1 MNFTTVIRGISD
13 KLPHGVNGPHHTETT
28 SFSITEGS
36 IWKALLSFFFPI
48 LFGTVFQQLYNTV
61 DAVVVGQFIGK
72 QALAA
77 VGGGSGVYVNLLVG
91 FFVGL
96 SSGAGVIISQFYGAK
111 NTRNISQAVHTS
123 MSLSIAG
130 GVLLTILGILFSRP
144 MMIATKTPDD
154 ILDLSLLYLRIYF
167 YGMVPLFIYN
177 MGSSILRA
185 VGDSRRPLYILI
197 AGCLTNI
204 VFDLLFVAVFK
215 WGVAG
220 AAWATIVSEAE
231 SAVAVM
237 VILIKTR
244 ESYRFE
250 WKKCAFTGNMLREII
265 RIGFPAGIQS
275 ILYTI
280 SNLIIQASINAF
292 GTDVVAAWAA
302 YGKIDAVFWMMINA
316 FGIAVTTFSGQ
327 NFGAQKIDRVK
338 KGMWESLVMSFA
350 LTILC
355 SLLFWFLGK
364 PALMLFTKDATVIN
378 EGMEILHFLVP
389 FWATYI
395 SIEIVSGT
403 IRGSGSSFV
412 PMMITVFGV
421 CVLRIVWIFT
431 AGIKWNSVTTILA
444 SYPITWTVTSI
455 AFWIYYLGGKWLKQ
469 HKNRTA
475 AAFN

>member
-1 MNFTTVIRGISD
+1 MNFSTVIRGSSD
-13 KLPHGVNGPHHTETT
+13 KLPNHVNGT
-28 SFSITEGS
+28 SHSTSSSTSITEGS
-36 IWKALLSFFFPI
+36 ICKSLLAFFFPI

-61 DAVVVGQFIGK
+61 DAIVVGQFVGK
-72 QALAA
+72 EALAA

-111 NTRNISQAVHTS
+111 HFRNISQAVHTS
-123 MSLSIAG
+123 IALALAG
-130 GVLLTILGILFSRP
+130 GFVLTILGIICSKP
-144 MMIATKTPDD
+144 MMIATKTPAD
-154 ILDLSLLYLRIYF
+154 ILQPSLAYLTIYF
-167 YGMVPLFIYN
+167 TGMIPLFVYN

-220 AAWATIVSEAE
+220 AAWATILSEVE
-231 SAVAVM
+231 SAVIVM
-237 VILIKTR
+237 IILMKTR
-244 ESYRFE
+244 EPYRFE
-250 WKKCAFTGNMLREII
+250 WKHLAFTGNMLREIV

-280 SNLIIQASINAF
+280 SNLIIQANINSF
-292 GTDVVAAWAA
+292 GTDVTAAWAA

-316 FGIAVTTFSGQ
+316 FGIAVTTFAGQ
-327 NFGAQKIDRVK
+327 NYGAKKIDRVK
-338 KGMWESLVMSFA
+338 KGMWESLGMSLA
-350 LTILC
+350 MTLIC
-355 SLLFWFLGK
+355 CVLFWFLGE
-364 PALMLFTKDATVIN
+364 PALRLFTKDEAVIDD
-378 EGMEILHFLVP
+378 GMTMLRFLVP

-395 SIEIVSGT
+395 SVEIVSGT
-403 IRGSGSSFV
+403 IRGTGSSFI

-421 CVLRIVWIFT
+421 CVLRIIWLFT
-431 AGIKWNSVTTILA
+431 AVVKWNSVKMILA

-455 AFWIYYLGGKWLKQ
+455 AFWIYYAFGQKGNGKSAWLKQ
-469 HKNRTA
+469 QQ
-475 AAFN
+475 